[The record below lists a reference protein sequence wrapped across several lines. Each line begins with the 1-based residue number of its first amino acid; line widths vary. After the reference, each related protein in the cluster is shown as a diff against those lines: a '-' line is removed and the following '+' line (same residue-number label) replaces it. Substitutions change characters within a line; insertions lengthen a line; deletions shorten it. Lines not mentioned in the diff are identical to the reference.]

1 MTKIDLSSY
10 TTLNKYEVLAGSG
23 TIEVRTGAS
32 LNVVNTSSQF
42 GVANWGTET
51 GTNTGTI
58 TGSSTGS
65 GTAGLQDNTNAAT
78 AQTELTNLITA
89 IKNAGTGTEIA
100 LDSDGK
106 ISAGQSGAGTY
117 NYLANTRYRSSGDIT
132 YPGGAVLT
140 FTGGATDQ
148 IYIIS
153 PANLTFG
160 KITTNLVGGIVG
172 TNIFCLTFQYLDL
185 NGGGLSPLDIKGN
198 LIVESPGGGIGIFQ
212 TTTIDGRIYSKRYV
226 IVTEDVVNVTANYSL
241 QNNSPICFN
250 KGTKILC
257 VDDNGKEVYRLI
269 EDLNI
274 GDLVKT
280 RGHGNL
286 PIEYIQHGSMIN
298 NPNIWNECMY
308 RLPSTNPE
316 FEDLVVTGAHG
327 ILKEYLSDEEI
338 DADYKWFA
346 NHIHMSRIDGLFLQ
360 RAAFCK
366 EFIQEVNNDEYI
378 YYHLSLKGEEGRR
391 YGIWGNGVLTES
403 TFKREMV
410 RAFGVSDA

>member
-1 MTKIDLSSY
+1 MPLIDLSSY
-10 TTLNKYEVLAGSG
+10 TTLNKYEVLANTITVDNG
-23 TIEVRTGAS
+23 TLR
-32 LNVVNTSSQF
+32 VVNNSSQS
-42 GVANWGTET
+42 GVANWGSAD
-51 GTNTGTI
+51 GSITGTI
-58 TGSSTGS
+58 TGSTAGY
-65 GTAGLQDNTNAAT
+65 GTAGERVDNPNATT
-78 AQTELTNLITA
+78 AKTELTNLRTA
-89 IKNAGTGTEIA
+89 ISNAGTLTGTIDA
-100 LDSDGK
+100 TGLILTGPT
-106 ISAGQSGAGTY
+106 AGTR
-117 NYLANTRYRSSGDIT
+117 NYLANTRYTGPVGDNIA
-132 YPGGAVLT
+132 YINIPLDFNGGIN
-140 FTGGATDQ
+140 DQ
-148 IYIIS
+148 IYIICS
-153 PANLTFG
+153 AGISLNNVTINLS
-160 KITTNLVGGIVG
+160 GGIGG
-172 TNIFCLTFQYLDL
+172 TNVFFMSTTFFEVDSA
-185 NGGGLSPLDIKGN
+185 NGEPGANIKGN
-198 LIVESPGGGIGIFQ
+198 LIAGGDLYMYSNNSTIEGRTYAQRGIFVFL
-212 TTTIDGRIYSKRYV
+212 TGGTSA
-226 IVTEDVVNVTANYSL
+226 ANYSL

-257 VDDNGKEVYRLI
+257 VDDSGEEVYRLI

-280 RGHGNL
+280 YGHGNL

-298 NPNIWNECMY
+298 NPDIWNECMY

-316 FEDLVVTGAHG
+316 FEDLIVTGAHG

-346 NHIHMSRIDGLFLQ
+346 NHTRQSRIDGIFLQ

-403 TFKREMV
+403 TFKREML